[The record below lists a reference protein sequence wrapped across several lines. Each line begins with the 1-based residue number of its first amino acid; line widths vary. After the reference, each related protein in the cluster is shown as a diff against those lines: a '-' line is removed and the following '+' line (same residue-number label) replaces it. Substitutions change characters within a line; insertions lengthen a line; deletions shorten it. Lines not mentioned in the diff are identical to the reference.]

1 MPDAQDAGVAKRVK
15 VDADGEAKENM
26 DVDGLETAESR
37 GAKGKGKGK
46 GKESTGAEK
55 RVHKQEGIKLPIELI
70 GRVFD
75 FYYDLV
81 HDGKLYV

>member
-37 GAKGKGKGK
+37 GAKGK